1 MIRKIKI
8 DAEKCDGS
16 ALCVNACSEGAIAIV
31 DGEAAAYDEAAANGL
46 RNAAAGQIP
55 CGCPGAQAMAA
66 GHAPPERY
74 CTPEQCYASG
84 QCCASARSELKQWP
98 IQIKLAPIN
107 APYFD
112 GAHLLIAADCA
123 AYAYG
128 DFHSRYMKDRITLIG
143 CPKLDNADYSE
154 KLAEIM
160 ANNKIES
167 VTIARMEVPCCVG
180 IEDAVISAM
189 HKSGKF
195 VPWQLVIL
203 TIDGESVEA

>member
-1 MIRKIKI
+1 MEKNNWIIGKLKV
-8 DAEKCDGS
+8 DAEKCDGC
-16 ALCVNACSEGAIAIV
+16 ALCVNACNEGTV
-31 DGEAAAYDEAAANGL
+31 
-46 RNAAAGQIP
+46 
-55 CGCPGAQAMAA
+55 
-66 GHAPPERY
+66 GHA
-74 CTPEQCYASG
+74 PEQCYTTG
-84 QCCASARSELKQWP
+84 QCCASARSELRQWP
-98 IQIKLAPIN
+98 VQIKLAPVN
-107 APYFD
+107 APYFN
-112 GAHLLIAADCA
+112 GARLLIAADCA

-143 CPKLDNADYSE
+143 CPKLDNTDYSE

-167 VTIARMEVPCCVG
+167 VTIARMEVPCCCC